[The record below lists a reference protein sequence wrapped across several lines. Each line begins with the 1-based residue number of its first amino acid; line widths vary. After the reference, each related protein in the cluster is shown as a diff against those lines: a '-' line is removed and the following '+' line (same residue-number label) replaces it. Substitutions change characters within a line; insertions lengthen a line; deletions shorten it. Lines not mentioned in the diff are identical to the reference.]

1 MVKMTTEAI
10 EAAKDKNKEEE
21 EILEQAQDVAGRME
35 RLRNEIRAASLDE
48 KPIRDHES
56 IAKDYAKRFNLNL
69 TDAKKQLFT
78 YPEKYEIQGNDI
90 PKVIKEMRNFRRT
103 LKGQK
108 KLTFT
113 KSIDNLIDAYS
124 DYLDK
129 CVDSIY
135 WIQKYKA
142 PLKQMNNS
150 EYQLRKLHGVEGESD
165 KRYFIDVLCKYWE
178 AELDRKQHTYG
189 KEYASLTKEM
199 NRHKKA
205 FKKALKDR
213 VIGKSPKVEI
223 KQRIMKAVCENPGI
237 SSREIHDSLPRN
249 LFDRSSPIV
258 ISKLAKEQNITNV
271 DGAYYKINDDI
282 KKNLWAY
289 TAAFIDSDGYITMDK
304 NHNPRVGLVATGTR
318 GKAFMQEMHKSLG
331 MGRLHLD
338 QKSPQDTRPVNR
350 LNFYSA
356 EEVKKLLTK
365 CRPHFKMK
373 GPNADVLLELIKIKK
388 NDKKKEWYSQRK
400 DELFKLMKYHNH
412 SDNTKF
418 DWKEWDI
425 DINNINKLI
434 DNSKMEA

>member
-10 EAAKDKNKEEE
+10 EEAKDRNKEEE
-21 EILEQAQDVAGRME
+21 EILDQAQGVTERMD
-35 RLRNEIRAASLDE
+35 RLKDEIQAAWLDE

-56 IAKDYAKRFNLNL
+56 IAKEYAKRFNLNL

-103 LKGQK
+103 LKGEK

-113 KSIDNLIDAYS
+113 KSIDTLIDAYS
-124 DYLDK
+124 DYLNK
-129 CVDSIY
+129 CMDSIY
-135 WIQKYKA
+135 WVKKYKV
-142 PLKQMNNS
+142 PLTQMNNS
-150 EYQLRKLHGVEGESD
+150 EYQLRKLHSVKGESD
-165 KRYFIDVLCKYWE
+165 KRFFINTLCKYWE
-178 AELDRKQHTYG
+178 AELDRKQVTYG
-189 KEYASLTKEM
+189 KEYAELSKQM
-199 NRHKKA
+199 NKNKKA

-223 KQRIMKAVCENPGI
+223 KREILKSVCENPGI

-249 LFDRSSPIV
+249 LYDRSSPIV

-304 NHNPRVGLVATGTR
+304 NHNPRVGLVATGNR
-318 GKAFMQEMHKSLG
+318 GKAFMMEMHKSLG
-331 MGRLHLD
+331 FGRLHLD

-356 EEVKKLLTK
+356 SDVKKLLTK

-388 NDKKKEWYSQRK
+388 NDKKAEWYAQRK
-400 DELFKLMKYHNH
+400 EELFKLMKYHNH
-412 SDNTKF
+412 SDNTRF

-434 DNSKMEA
+434 DNSKMEE